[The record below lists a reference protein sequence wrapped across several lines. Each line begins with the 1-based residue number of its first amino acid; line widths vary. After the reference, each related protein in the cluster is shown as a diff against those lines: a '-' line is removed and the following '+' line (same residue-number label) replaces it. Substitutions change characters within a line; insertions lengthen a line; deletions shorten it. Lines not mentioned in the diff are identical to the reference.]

1 MPDLEKLSVE
11 QFKLACVSDDVL
23 TDEQVV
29 VLTQTVALES
39 ESDVLE
45 FEAVLQKYRPNL
57 VRRFFLD
64 RFWTKEE
71 ILEMWPQAAGE
82 LHGLLNHFLRTNA
95 RITASQLGMA
105 LQLAEEEYKRLREEK

>member
-1 MPDLEKLSVE
+1 MSDLKKLSVE

-23 TDEQVV
+23 TDEQVM
-29 VLTQTVALES
+29 VLTRTVVLES
-39 ESDVLE
+39 EDDVLE

-71 ILEMWPQAAGE
+71 ILEMWPQTAGE
-82 LHGLLNHFLRTNA
+82 LRGLRNHFLRTNA
-95 RITASQLGMA
+95 GITASQLGMA
-105 LQLAEEEYKRLREEK
+105 LQLADAEYKRLKEGN